1 MNGVRVDLM
10 SGREDREEILRNLNT
25 LLGIRA
31 GTQPVDRELGI
42 SWECLDLAPEAA
54 EAVLMVELEQKI
66 RKYEPRAELMEAEM
80 ERLDDGTLQVHV
92 HCAGREEE

>member
-1 MNGVRVDLM
+1 MNGVTVDLM
-10 SGREDREEILRNLNT
+10 SGREDREEILRNLKT

>member
-1 MNGVRVDLM
+1 MNGVTVDLM

-54 EAVLMVELEQKI
+54 EAV
-66 RKYEPRAELMEAEM
+66 
-80 ERLDDGTLQVHV
+80 
-92 HCAGREEE
+92 

>member
-1 MNGVRVDLM
+1 M
-10 SGREDREEILRNLNT
+10 E
-25 LLGIRA
+25 
-31 GTQPVDRELGI
+31 RELGI

-80 ERLDDGTLQVHV
+80 KRLDDGTLQVHV

>member
-1 MNGVRVDLM
+1 
-10 SGREDREEILRNLNT
+10 
-25 LLGIRA
+25 
-31 GTQPVDRELGI
+31 
-42 SWECLDLAPEAA
+42 
-54 EAVLMVELEQKI
+54 MVELEQKI